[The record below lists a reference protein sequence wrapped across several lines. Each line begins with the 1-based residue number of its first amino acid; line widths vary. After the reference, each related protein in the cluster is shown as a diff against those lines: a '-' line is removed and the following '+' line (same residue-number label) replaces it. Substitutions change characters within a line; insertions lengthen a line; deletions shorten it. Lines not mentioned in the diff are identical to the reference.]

1 MKSKFHGLSNGYQ
14 KFLCTCSR
22 TRENNKNKVKTD
34 LWDTLYVLQ
43 KRYQFSWKLIF
54 LLWAGG
60 LYPPRVPVCCCV
72 SAAMCVAGA
81 SASGPPDRETC
92 PPRSHTR
99 CPHSLLG
106 PGPPRESELATTRRY
121 LNRNALQRRAAVSI
135 TAVVT

>member
-1 MKSKFHGLSNGYQ
+1 MYYN
-14 KFLCTCSR
+14 
-22 TRENNKNKVKTD
+22 
-34 LWDTLYVLQ
+34 VLQ

-81 SASGPPDRETC
+81 SASASASGPPDRETC

-106 PGPPRESELATTRRY
+106 PGPQRESELATTRRY
-121 LNRNALQRRAAVSI
+121 LNRNALQQRAAVSI
-135 TAVVT
+135 TAVVSRPADDAAGKPVNIHKH